1 MLIRRPLSY
10 PTALV
15 AFLLVLSACSGEPAD
30 KEEPASKA
38 PESTPLSQLAPGQ
51 RMPAR
56 MALGRQ
62 YAYMLVDITENDDA
76 LTGTMRIEIDGQSSE
91 ACGGLL
97 DESPWLE
104 LCEAAASEGRAVTLE
119 APAEFPRST
128 VRRGDSL
135 VMAGAYASFTPEP
148 LDEPLHIGYVHLD
161 GGDMLLIQLD
171 GPEKDAPVVSRFKM
185 SSGDNSASNVDNAR
199 LLIAESR
206 T

>member
-1 MLIRRPLSY
+1 
-10 PTALV
+10 
-15 AFLLVLSACSGEPAD
+15 
-30 KEEPASKA
+30 
-38 PESTPLSQLAPGQ
+38 
-51 RMPAR
+51 MPAR
-56 MALGRQ
+56 MALGSQ

-91 ACGGLL
+91 ACGSLL

-104 LCEAAASEGRAVTLE
+104 LCEAAASEGRALTLE

-128 VRRGDSL
+128 VRQGESL
-135 VMAGAYASFTPEP
+135 VMAGAYASFTPET

-185 SSGDNSASNVDNAR
+185 SSSDNSASNVENAR
-199 LLIAESR
+199 LLIAERR